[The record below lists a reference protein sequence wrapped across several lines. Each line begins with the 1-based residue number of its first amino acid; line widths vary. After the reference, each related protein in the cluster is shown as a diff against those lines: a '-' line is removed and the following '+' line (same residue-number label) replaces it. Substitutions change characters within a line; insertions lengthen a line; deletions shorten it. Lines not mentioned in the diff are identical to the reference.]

1 MQTPTPHNKAKKGD
15 IAKIVLMPGDPLR
28 SKRIAEKF
36 LQNSLLV
43 NNVRGVEGYTGE
55 YNGKKI
61 SVMAS
66 GMGIPSIGI
75 YATELYNAYD
85 VDIIIRV
92 GSCGSIKENM
102 NLKDLVIATGA
113 CTNSSW
119 GDQYGL
125 NGTISAVA
133 DFDLLK
139 KTDETVKKLNLQ
151 DKAKFGLILS
161 TDSFYTEI
169 PKSDLN
175 WSKIGC
181 LAVDMEAYGL
191 YLIAQR
197 CGKKALC
204 ICSVSDDL
212 VKEKYLNTD
221 ERQDGFDEMIKLALE
236 MVTI

>member
-1 MQTPTPHNKAKKGD
+1 METPTPHNSAKKGD

-36 LQNSLLV
+36 LKNAKEI
-43 NNVRGVEGYTGE
+43 NNVRMVEGYTGE
-55 YNGKKI
+55 YNGKKV

-66 GMGIPSIGI
+66 GMGIPSMGI
-75 YATELYNAYD
+75 YSHELYNAYD

-92 GSCGSIKENM
+92 GSCGSLKEEM
-102 NLKDLVIATGA
+102 NLKDIIIATGA

-119 GDQYGL
+119 GEQYGL

-133 DFDLLK
+133 NFDLLK
-139 KTDETVKKLNLQ
+139 KAEDTVKRLKMEN
-151 DKAKFGLILS
+151 KAKFGLIFS
-161 TDSFYTEI
+161 SDTFYTET

-175 WSKIGC
+175 WAKIGC
-181 LAVDMEAYGL
+181 LGVEMEAYGL
-191 YLIAQR
+191 YLTAQR
-197 CGKKALC
+197 FGKKALC

-212 VKEKYLNTD
+212 VKDKFLSPD

-236 MVTI
+236 MV